1 MQLEQDATRLHTL
14 FARAPVLQFS
24 NRPRASSKPT
34 PVQVSAVAPYPPS
47 PNPDDPSSA
56 ANAALAGSPLF
67 PTVSNGTFS
76 ADAPK
81 KKDRSPISTLKITK
95 VGLLSRKEDLA
106 EGGKKAA
113 SRKWRGWSVVLTGS
127 QLLFF
132 VRAHLD
138 SLL

>member
-1 MQLEQDATRLHTL
+1 M
-14 FARAPVLQFS
+14 
-24 NRPRASSKPT
+24 
-34 PVQVSAVAPYPPS
+34 SAVAPYPPS

-67 PTVSNGTFS
+67 PTVSNGTFI

-132 VRAHLD
+132 VRAHLH